1 MTSLIDLICEL
12 SDIPGVSGWE
22 DPVRERIVS
31 LVQEHCDS
39 LQTDALGNLI
49 AFKKGARRPKNKLLL
64 SAHMDEVGFI
74 ITHIEEDGLLRFA
87 NVGGIDTRVVVGKA
101 VEVGPNRLY
110 GAVGSKALHLH
121 TEKEREEVADLE
133 KLFID
138 IGARSR
144 DEALEHVQ
152 PGDRAIFHA
161 PFLQVGDDCVL
172 VRAFDDRAGCALLVK
187 LLQSEL
193 PWDCHFAFTVQE
205 ETGCT
210 GAAAVGDA
218 VHPDI
223 AIVVESTTA
232 SDIGGVSGSKTVS
245 CLGKGPVVSYMDG
258 GTVYDS
264 ELYRLAFEVAKEE
277 GIPCQ
282 TKSLVAGGNESRSLQ
297 TVGTGARVMA
307 VSLPCRYIHS
317 PSNML
322 HKQDVEDTYRLLQ
335 ALIRKLGN
343 FESA

>member
-49 AFKKGARRPKNKLLL
+49 AFKKGAQRPKNKLLL

-172 VRAFDDRAGCALLVK
+172 GRAFDDRAGCALLVK

-210 GAAAVGDA
+210 GAAAVGHA
-218 VHPDI
+218 VNPDI